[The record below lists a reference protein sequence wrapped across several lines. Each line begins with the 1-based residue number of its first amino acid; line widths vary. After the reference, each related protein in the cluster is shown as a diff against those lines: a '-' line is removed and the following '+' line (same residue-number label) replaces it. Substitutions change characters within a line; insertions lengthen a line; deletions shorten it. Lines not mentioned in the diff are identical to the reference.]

1 MGTSDRSF
9 AWAQCRRSARES
21 RAATGAAIHRIG
33 GSAGGW
39 SSNTTR
45 AAASGR
51 SGSRARRR
59 NYWRR
64 PDWNFAPRGASG
76 ACRRV
81 AYRTWSSGGLRSLL
95 GPDLMPERE
104 VKIINKLGIH
114 ARPAAEL
121 VKTAGKFKSN
131 ITIVRDDLEVNAK
144 SIMGVMMLA
153 AECGATVVLRALGD
167 DAQEAIDALAAVIA
181 NKFGES

>member
-1 MGTSDRSF
+1 
-9 AWAQCRRSARES
+9 
-21 RAATGAAIHRIG
+21 
-33 GSAGGW
+33 
-39 SSNTTR
+39 
-45 AAASGR
+45 
-51 SGSRARRR
+51 
-59 NYWRR
+59 
-64 PDWNFAPRGASG
+64 
-76 ACRRV
+76 
-81 AYRTWSSGGLRSLL
+81 
-95 GPDLMPERE
+95 MPERE